1 MRPRGDLKRHELIGL
16 EVEIVTSTHPGYV
29 GMRGQVVDETKRMI
43 VIEVQGAEKKV
54 PKSSCVFEFI
64 DGGQRERIEGA
75 EIEFRPEDRVKRV
88 K

>member
-43 VIEVQGAEKKV
+43 VIEVCGAEKKV
-54 PKSSCVFEFI
+54 P
-64 DGGQRERIEGA
+64 A
-75 EIEFRPEDRVKRV
+75 
-88 K
+88 